1 MQTALVSSTRAGI
14 RRGSTSRKREE
25 PFAALVR
32 SFPSLRD
39 APRTPDLL
47 LQWLEETPTSESACH
62 AAAFCLQQAGH
73 DIRFELYDAVGVWDR
88 AHLGALFRACAG
100 RPLM

>member
-1 MQTALVSSTRAGI
+1 MEAALDRAE
-14 RRGSTSRKREE
+14 SPSKQEH

-32 SFPSLRD
+32 SFPSLRE
-39 APRTPDLL
+39 APRTPERLL
-47 LQWLEETPTSESACH
+47 EWLTEAPTSETACH

-73 DIRFELYDAVGVWDR
+73 NVAFELYDAVSVWDR

-100 RPLM
+100 QPLG